1 MDRRDQELLEKQL
14 RQLNPPPRH
23 DGMAILV
30 LVAVLL
36 AGIALGGIWFGHPH
50 EPMRIASAGTTATL
64 GGGAPVATP

>member
-14 RQLNPPPRH
+14 RQLNLPQRH

-50 EPMRIASAGTTATL
+50 EPMWIASTGTIATL